1 MAQRSAGDVD
11 QYLRGEGGIVDLHV
25 EREELIVRA
34 TRDTF
39 TREVHTVTHIVEGIN
54 RSHGLYVRFVVDE
67 IGIGLDGGFNSGEIS
82 AGLEFD
88 VDHTAVNAGAE
99 GDGDRKGIANAIDSA
114 NGYRVSH
121 GTAGT
126 EIRVAHA
133 LRGEALHEGA
143 HNGVGTRVPTG
154 SYYAHGV
161 VCLGDFI
168 EGAAELYDAGVDVE
182 RIDGVDAE
190 GQALF
195 GIAFD
200 AARGRSQDGDI
211 DFLEF

>member
-1 MAQRSAGDVD
+1 M
-11 QYLRGEGGIVDLHV
+11 
-25 EREELIVRA
+25 RA

-39 TREVHTVTHIVEGIN
+39 AREVHTVTHIVEGID

-67 IGIGLDGGFNSGEIS
+67 IGIGLDGGFDPGEIS

-114 NGYRVSH
+114 NGNRVSH

-133 LRGEALHEGA
+133 LRGEALHEGT

-168 EGAAELYDAGVDVE
+168 EGAAEIDDAGVDVE

-195 GIAFD
+195 GVAFD
-200 AARGRSQDGDI
+200 AASGRGQDGNI

>member
-1 MAQRSAGDVD
+1 M
-11 QYLRGEGGIVDLHV
+11 
-25 EREELIVRA
+25 
-34 TRDTF
+34 
-39 TREVHTVTHIVEGIN
+39 
-54 RSHGLYVRFVVDE
+54 
-67 IGIGLDGGFNSGEIS
+67 
-82 AGLEFD
+82 
-88 VDHTAVNAGAE
+88 
-99 GDGDRKGIANAIDSA
+99 NAIDSA

-121 GTAGT
+121 GTAGA

-133 LRGEALHEGA
+133 FRGEALHEGA
-143 HNGVGTRVPTG
+143 HNRVGTRVPTG

-161 VCLGDFI
+161 VCLGDFV
-168 EGAAELYDAGVDVE
+168 ESAAEIDDAGVDVK

-200 AARGRSQDGDI
+200 AASGRGQDGYI